1 MNIKRISKH
10 LLMMA
15 TMLLSLPLNIMAE
28 EELPP
33 LIIEFKTSV
42 LELEEGEEG
51 RTATILLGAN
61 KSETDYLLI
70 DCGNGI
76 EEHEFKQATLDTS
89 TQSWIGGTAITLNVT
104 KEGIVK
110 IYGDASNIAMI
121 RFDGCYITDLKMV
134 NMPNLYYIN
143 LDHNLLHS
151 LDLSQFSSL
160 RAISVTDNPFDEK
173 PLKIGGNKPYLQI
186 LEMGIMSNL
195 DQSFNL
201 SDYPELVSFDAYAN
215 KGLKTL
221 DPSGCPKLQRLAVDG
236 TNVKSLD
243 LSKNPIVTILNI
255 SDSGIKE
262 IDLSNLGYLQQ
273 LYLDHQSSTMN
284 TDAKFTSLD
293 VTKNEKLVYLFAN
306 GNNLKSIDLSK
317 NAYLQKL
324 YVSDNQ
330 LENIDLSKNENLV
343 DVILRNNNMDF
354 ATLPFPNE
362 EWNQYDYYQR
372 NMPIA
377 KTVKVGD
384 VLDYSHRVL
393 REGTTTTCAVFTVS
407 EEEAGKTTLLSEDF
421 YTYENGKVSFL
432 QAPKDSIFIAFVN
445 DKFPDLTMDYFPL
458 RTNKFKVKTAEDF
471 GKEDITASLSVMLSS
486 NGAELKMKVG
496 MAGATPENPKTFYIA
511 DAYGVKKEF
520 TATSSGLPETVN
532 VDFKS
537 TSGSMMILVPQDEV
551 MTALSIENLS
561 LLSLDITQARSLN
574 DLRLIGTNLYSLDLG
589 YNLALRK
596 LVATGN
602 HFTELNIRGINDRY
616 QKNFLSDI
624 NLSNN
629 EMTTVSLNDMGTIN
643 HLNLSNNKLTELLLK
658 DADNMVTLDLSNN
671 ALETVNLSYCSLMTD
686 CNISNNNISIITM
699 PEEISLKNFDCSN
712 NNLSFPTLPVVEGV
726 NYTYTPQKEVVI
738 ATKAPGI
745 DLEEH
750 NLNGKTV
757 YTWKT
762 TSGETLA
769 EGTDYRI
776 TDGMTTFLDPAVG
789 KTGFCEMTNEAFPEL
804 IVNTTK
810 VEIAEMPTNVIG
822 TFTTTENGTG
832 TLILRAH
839 ENTTI
844 CIDWRGNGSG
854 VHTYNVTNDIV
865 QTAVKTHANSEC
877 KVYSYDE
884 NAPLYVFS
892 IRDVK
897 MKNVDL
903 TNMKN
908 LVLVNITRGGISEI
922 KLPESTNLS
931 ELILEGNEF
940 ENIDLSK
947 YASQLRMIS
956 LNNNKFKEFDASPYK
971 NIFSLTMGNNEMT
984 SITLDNPNLYNLDLC
999 GNQLST
1005 LDLSKANGVSQ
1016 LFLTN
1021 NQFESIDLSPLKN
1034 LVALYLDRNRFKFST
1049 LPVPNS
1055 KYALYLYANQ
1065 APVKVEVNDG
1075 IVDLATEAYVED
1087 TPTTYR
1093 WFINDPWINEETGE
1107 LEGEELYYEGEDKEC
1122 SIVDGKTYFL
1132 KALDNLVCAMT
1143 NEKFPNLTLFTEPV
1157 TVKEPT
1163 GIENVETDATP
1174 LTVYD
1179 IMGRTV
1185 SNLNSLRS
1193 GEIYIVKY
1201 ADGKTK
1207 KVMK

>member
-1 MNIKRISKH
+1 
-10 LLMMA
+10 MA
-15 TMLLSLPLNIMAE
+15 TVLFSLPVAVMAE

-42 LELEEGEEG
+42 LEQADGEEG

-61 KSETDYLLI
+61 KSEEDYLI
-70 DCGNGI
+70 VDCGNGT

-89 TQSWIGGTAITLNVT
+89 TQNWVGGTSITLNVT

-110 IYGDASNIAMI
+110 IYGDAANIAVI
-121 RFDGCYITDLKMV
+121 RFDGCYITDLTMAD
-134 NMPNLYYIN
+134 MPNLYYIN
-143 LDHNLLHS
+143 LDHNLLHA
-151 LDLSQFSSL
+151 LDLSPFSSL
-160 RAISVTDNPFDEK
+160 RAISVSDNPFDEK

-201 SDYPELVSFDAYAN
+201 SDYPELASFDAYAN

-221 DPSGCPKLQRLAVDG
+221 DPSGCPKLQRLSIDG
-236 TNVKSLD
+236 TNVQSLD
-243 LSKNPIVTILNI
+243 LSKNPIITILNI
-255 SDSGIKE
+255 SDTGIKE
-262 IDLSNLGYLQQ
+262 IDLSNLEYLQQ
-273 LYLDHQSSTMN
+273 LYLDHESSTMN
-284 TDAKFTSLD
+284 TDAKFSSLD
-293 VTKNEKLVYLFAN
+293 LSKNEKLVYLFAS

-317 NAYLQKL
+317 NTYLQQL
-324 YVSDNQ
+324 YLADNQ
-330 LENIDLSKNENLV
+330 LENIDLSKNVNLV
-343 DVILRNNNMDF
+343 NVILRNNNMDF

-407 EEEAGKTTLLSEDF
+407 EEEAGKTTQVPEDA

-432 QAPKDSIFIAFVN
+432 QAPKDSVFIAFVN
-445 DKFPDLTMDYFPL
+445 DKFPDIAMDYFPL

-486 NGAELKMKVG
+486 NGSELKMKVG
-496 MAGATPENPKTFYIA
+496 MDGATPENPKTFYIA
-511 DAYGVKKEF
+511 DGNGVKKEF
-520 TATSSGLPETVN
+520 TATSSGLPETEN

-537 TSGSMMILVPQDEV
+537 TSGSLMILVPQDEV
-551 MTALSIENLS
+551 MTALSIENQS
-561 LLSLDITQARSLN
+561 LLSFDITQARSLS

-602 HFTELNIRGINDRY
+602 HFTELNIRGINDSY
-616 QKNFLSDI
+616 QKNLLSDI

-629 EMTTVSLNDMGTIN
+629 EMTTVKLNDMGTIN
-643 HLNLSNNKLTELLLK
+643 HLNLSNNKLSELSLK
-658 DADNMVTLDLSNN
+658 DADNMVTLNLSNN
-671 ALETVNLSYCSLMTD
+671 SLETVNLSYCTLMTD
-686 CNISNNNISIITM
+686 CNISNNNISLITM
-699 PEEISLKNFDCSN
+699 PSELSLKNFDCSN
-712 NNLSFPTLPVVEGV
+712 NQLTFATLPVLENV
-726 NYTYTPQKEVVI
+726 NYTYAPQKEVVI

-750 NLNGKTV
+750 NLNKKTV

-762 TSGETLA
+762 TTGETLV

-789 KTGFCEMTNEAFPEL
+789 KTGFCEMTNEAFPGL
-804 IVNTTK
+804 LVNTTK
-810 VEIAEMPTNVIG
+810 VEIAEMPKNVIG
-822 TFTTTENGTG
+822 KFTTTEDGTG
-832 TLILRAH
+832 TLILRAY

-854 VHTYNVTNDIV
+854 IQTYNVTNDIV
-865 QTAVKTHANSEC
+865 QTAVKAHANSEC

-897 MKNVDL
+897 MKDVDL
-903 TNMKN
+903 TNMKK

-922 KLPESTNLS
+922 KLPESSDLS

-940 ENIDLSK
+940 ESLDLSK
-947 YASQLRMIS
+947 YASKLRIIS
-956 LNNNKFKEFDASPYK
+956 LNSNKFKEFDASPYK
-971 NIFSLTMGNNEMT
+971 NILSLTVADNELT
-984 SITLDNPNLYNLDLC
+984 SVSLDNPNLYNLDLC
-999 GNQLST
+999 GNKLST
-1005 LDLSKANGVSQ
+1005 LDLSKATGVSQ

-1021 NQFESIDLSPLKN
+1021 NQFETIDLSPLKN
-1034 LVALYLDRNRFKFST
+1034 LVALYLDKNRFKFST
-1049 LPVPNS
+1049 LPVPDS

-1065 APVKVEVNDG
+1065 APVKVAVNDG
-1075 IVDLATEAYVED
+1075 IVDLASEAYVEE

-1093 WFINDPWINEETGE
+1093 WFINDPWYNEDTGE

-1122 SIVDGKTYFL
+1122 SIADGKTYFF
-1132 KALDNLVCAMT
+1132 KPLDNLVCAMT

-1157 TVKEPT
+1157 NVKEPT
-1163 GIENVETDATP
+1163 GIENVETDAAP
-1174 LTVYD
+1174 VTVYD
-1179 IMGRTV
+1179 MMGRTV
-1185 SNLNSLRS
+1185 SNRNSLRS
-1193 GEIYIVKY
+1193 GEIFIVKY